1 MRARPTSRLLLTL
14 LLSSLFAVA
23 GLAQTVAKPAPA
35 VRPAVAP
42 AAAPAAPAPAE
53 KQGRATAAE
62 AKALV
67 ETAITYVKAVG
78 MDKAFTDF
86 STPGPNKWH
95 DRDMYVYA
103 FDFDANTL
111 AHGAFPKMI
120 GKNMSQLKTVD
131 GQVLIVNMVEIIK
144 SKGEGWI
151 EYQWPHPETKAT
163 EHKKAFVKRIP
174 NTNAFIGVGIYQ

>member
-1 MRARPTSRLLLTL
+1 MTSPWIYRIAAALALASAL
-14 LLSSLFAVA
+14 AA
-23 GLAQTVAKPAPA
+23 QAQTAAKPVA
-35 VRPAVAP
+35 VVRA
-42 AAAPAAPAPAE
+42 AAPAPAAGPVD
-53 KQGRATAAE
+53 KQGRATPAE

-67 ETAITYVKAVG
+67 ESALAYIKAVG
-78 MDKAFTDF
+78 ADKAFADF

-95 DRDMYVYA
+95 DRDMYVYV

-120 GKNMSQLKTVD
+120 GKNMAQLQTMD
-131 GQVLIVNMVEIIK
+131 GQMLVISMVSLVK

-163 EHKKAFVKRIP
+163 EHKTAFVKRIP
-174 NTNAFIGVGIYQ
+174 NLNALVGVGVYQ